1 VLLYWRREPVLWIAL
16 RRRSE
21 SVANQGVHVIRR
33 SFLLLAGSAL
43 MLSACGFQLRGQQN
57 YAFKRLAIV
66 GAAAPVKARLTRMIE
81 GGSDSVVVESTA
93 NADAVLRLSESQ
105 GFSTLTL
112 SSLGEVEEYQ
122 VNYSLNYTLTAV
134 DGSPLIQPSTIALN
148 RAMTYSDQYS
158 TAKVNE
164 ANLLFA
170 DMQNDAVDQLTRRL
184 AILKTLHPNADQVVP
199 GVAPRAPLPPPP
211 R

>member
-1 VLLYWRREPVLWIAL
+1 M
-16 RRRSE
+16 
-21 SVANQGVHVIRR
+21 IRR

-43 MLSACGFQLRGQQN
+43 MLSACGFQLRGEQN

-66 GAAAPVKARLTRMIE
+66 GAPAPVAARLTRMIE
-81 GGSDSVVVESTA
+81 GGSDSVVVESTS
-93 NADAVLRLSESQ
+93 NADAVLHVSESR

-122 VNYSLNYTLTAV
+122 VNYSLNYALSAA
-134 DGSPLIQPSTIALN
+134 DGSPLIQPSTIGLN

-184 AILKTLHPNADQVVP
+184 GILKTLHPNPDQVVP

-211 R
+211 L